1 MGTKMTNL
9 LREAWLR
16 WPSQRKAGSQGV
28 EFFPRPACN
37 RSNTGYRGMTC
48 QRYEDEQ
55 KNVPALMELTFYCAT
70 KSKPRHLQ
78 EVGESV
84 DLAHSAWV

>member
-16 WPSQRKAGSQGV
+16 WPSERKASSQGM

-48 QRYEDEQ
+48 
-55 KNVPALMELTFYCAT
+55 
-70 KSKPRHLQ
+70 
-78 EVGESV
+78 
-84 DLAHSAWV
+84 